1 MACNLE
7 AYNRIFDQLV
17 ALKKENEHLKKINL
31 SQKKQIEIQSS
42 IWKFPTNEIQDSTE
56 SIVQDM
62 KHLSINRNL

>member
-17 ALKKENEHLKKINL
+17 ALKKENENLKKINL

-42 IWKFPTNEIQDSTE
+42 IWKFPNNEIQDTTE

>member
-42 IWKFPTNEIQDSTE
+42 IWKFPNNEIQDTTE